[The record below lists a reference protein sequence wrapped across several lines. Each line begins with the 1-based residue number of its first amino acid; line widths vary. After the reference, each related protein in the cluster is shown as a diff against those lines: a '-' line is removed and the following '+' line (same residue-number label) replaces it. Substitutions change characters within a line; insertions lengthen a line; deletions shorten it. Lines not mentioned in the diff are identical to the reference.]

1 MSFLGNPKVLYGT
14 RIAQLLLGIAFLVL
28 VCYSGTHRAWWT
40 SVNGPL
46 AVGVI
51 ASIFTFAVTIYS
63 MYVSARPD
71 CPCRSL
77 RAFLRHGGVD
87 RLAPRFSHHR
97 SNPFSGGTATI
108 TIARLAVEVVV
119 FLLWVATA
127 ALMLRPRG
135 GCENKHKPTETVFCW
150 NDAWADPKRYDN
162 QPIRTW
168 DTAIGI
174 SLIEA
179 WVLQHQVRPATG
191 WRCADMAAQCIF
203 HRHRGD
209 GMAG

>member
-1 MSFLGNPKVLYGT
+1 MSFLGNPKVIYGT

-63 MYVSARPD
+63 IFTY
-71 CPCRSL
+71 
-77 RAFLRHGGVD
+77 
-87 RLAPRFSHHR
+87 HR
-97 SNPFSGGTATI
+97 SNPFSGGSATI
-108 TIARLAVEVVV
+108 TIARLAAEVVV
-119 FLLWVATA
+119 FLLWVASA

-135 GCENKHKPTETVFCW
+135 GCENKHKRIDGNTVFCW
-150 NDAWADPKRYDN
+150 NDAWEDGKRYDN

-168 DTAIGI
+168 DTAIAI

-179 WVLQHQVRPATG
+179 WVLQHQARGLHAG
-191 WRCADMAAQCIF
+191 RCADMAASVSFIATVVLVWLDD
-203 HRHRGD
+203 RKSKVSG
-209 GMAG
+209 GTSYA

>member
-1 MSFLGNPKVLYGT
+1 MSFLGNPKLHYGT

-40 SVNGPL
+40 SVNAPL

-63 MYVSARPD
+63 I
-71 CPCRSL
+71 
-77 RAFLRHGGVD
+77 
-87 RLAPRFSHHR
+87 FSHHR
-97 SNPFSGGTATI
+97 SNPFLGGTATI
-108 TIARLAVEVVV
+108 TIARLAVEIVV
-119 FLLWVATA
+119 FLLWVASA

-135 GCENKHKPTETVFCW
+135 GCENKHKPTEGTPEALNTVFCW

-179 WVLQHQVRPATG
+179 
-191 WRCADMAAQCIF
+191 
-203 HRHRGD
+203 
-209 GMAG
+209 